1 MCFLSA
7 TRDIEFNEPL
17 EQENHVTIRLETSTL
32 RLKAG
37 LTGRTIMG
45 NGKSMELAET
55 QVGGADNDAD
65 LQVSALLAVQGV
77 TIRFGGVTALEG
89 VSFEVERGAI
99 CGLIGPNGAGKTTL
113 FNCISRLYDPDAGS
127 IMFDGRP
134 LASCARHELA
144 SLGIAR
150 TFQNVALFSTMTVR
164 ENVCVGAH
172 AMACGGFLAN
182 ALAMPLAKR
191 EERSITE
198 HADALI
204 EEFGLTGVADRP
216 AGALTFG
223 VRKRVEL
230 ARALAKGPKLLLLDE
245 PAGGLNHSEV
255 DGLADEIRAIRDRR
269 GVAVLLVE
277 HHMNLV
283 MRVSDQVVALDF
295 GRVIANGRPDE
306 VRANGEVVRAYLG
319 SAN

>member
-1 MCFLSA
+1 
-7 TRDIEFNEPL
+7 
-17 EQENHVTIRLETSTL
+17 
-32 RLKAG
+32 
-37 LTGRTIMG
+37 
-45 NGKSMELAET
+45 MELAEAKAE
-55 QVGGADNDAD
+55 GADNDAD
-65 LQVSALLAVQGV
+65 LQAPALLAVRGL
-77 TIRFGGVTALEG
+77 TIRFGGVTALED
-89 VSFEVERGAI
+89 VSFEVARGAI

-127 IMFDGRP
+127 IAFDGRP

-144 SLGIAR
+144 SLGVAR

-172 AMACGGFLAN
+172 AMARGGFLAN
-182 ALAMPLAKR
+182 ALAMPLARR
-191 EERSITE
+191 EETKIAER
-198 HADALI
+198 ADALI
-204 EEFGLTGVADRP
+204 EEFGLKAVADRP
-216 AGALTFG
+216 AGALPFG
-223 VRKRVEL
+223 IRKRVEL
-230 ARALAKGPKLLLLDE
+230 ARALAKEPKLLLLDE

-295 GRVIANGRPDE
+295 GRVIANGKPDQ
-306 VRANGEVVRAYLG
+306 VRCNREVVRAYLG
-319 SAN
+319 NAN